1 MNDKRIV
8 LSASKYRQMKELR
21 IVFMG
26 TPEFAVES
34 LKALTDQ
41 NYNIVGVVTV
51 PDKPAGRGQKL
62 TESPVKQFA
71 VQRGIKVLQPFKLK
85 DPEFISEL
93 ESLQADLQVIV
104 AFRMLPE
111 VVWNMPP
118 LGSFNLH
125 ASLLPQY
132 RGAAPINWAVI
143 NGETQTGVTTF
154 FLKHEIDTGGIIFQ
168 EKVEILPE
176 DTAGTVHDKLMHLG
190 ATLVV
195 KTVEA
200 IAQGEVHTTEQEH
213 LSGSEPLKPA
223 PKLFKEDG
231 KLVWTEP
238 AATILNKIRGLS
250 PYPAAWTEL
259 VNDEGQLQSIKV
271 YNAQLLPAS
280 ALSPGETKTDGK
292 HYFHIGTP
300 DGTIAITDLQL
311 AGKKRMPVTDFL
323 KGFRPGTNLKAC

>member
-1 MNDKRIV
+1 
-8 LSASKYRQMKELR
+8 MKELR

-34 LKALTDQ
+34 LKALTDH

-62 TESPVKQFA
+62 AESPVKQFA
-71 VQRGIKVLQPFKLK
+71 VQQGIMVLQPTKLR
-85 DPEFISEL
+85 DPEFISQ
-93 ESLQADLQVIV
+93 LQLLKADLQVIV

-111 VVWNMPP
+111 VIWNMPP

-143 NGETQTGVTTF
+143 NGEKETGVTTF

-168 EKVEILPE
+168 EKVAILPE
-176 DTAGTVHDKLMHLG
+176 DNAGSVHDKLMHLG
-190 ATLVV
+190 ASLVV
-195 KTVEA
+195 KTVET
-200 IAQGEVHTTEQEH
+200 IAQGEVQTTEQELMH
-213 LSGSEPLKPA
+213 GTEPLKPA

-231 KLVWTEP
+231 KLAWTE
-238 AATILNKIRGLS
+238 AATNIINKIRGLS

-259 VNDEGQLQSIKV
+259 ENDEGQLQSMKI
-271 YNAQLLPAS
+271 YHATLLPNPSLA
-280 ALSPGETKTDGK
+280 PGETQTDGK
-292 HYFHIGTP
+292 HFFHIGAQ
-300 DGTIAITDLQL
+300 DGTIAITELQL
-311 AGKKRMPVTDFL
+311 AGKKRMPIAEFL
-323 KGFRPGTNLKAC
+323 KGFRPGTNLKAR

>member
-1 MNDKRIV
+1 
-8 LSASKYRQMKELR
+8 MKELR

-71 VQRGIKVLQPFKLK
+71 VQQGIKVLQPLKLK

-93 ESLQADLQVIV
+93 QSLQADLQVIV

-213 LSGSEPLKPA
+213 LSGLEPLKPA

-259 VNDEGQLQSIKV
+259 VNDEGQLQSIKI

-311 AGKKRMPVTDFL
+311 AGKKRMPVTDLL

>member
-1 MNDKRIV
+1 
-8 LSASKYRQMKELR
+8 MKELR

-34 LKALTDQ
+34 LKALTDH
-41 NYNIVGVVTV
+41 NYNVVGVVTV

-71 VQRGIKVLQPFKLK
+71 VQRGIKVLQPLKLK

-93 ESLQADLQVIV
+93 QSLKADLQVIV

-168 EKVEILPE
+168 EKVTILPE
-176 DTAGTVHDKLMHLG
+176 DNAGSVHDKLMHLG

-200 IAQGEVHTTEQEH
+200 ITQGKVEVTEQEH
-213 LSGSEPLKPA
+213 LSGQEPLKPA

-231 KLVWTEP
+231 KLIWTEP
-238 AATILNKIRGLS
+238 AVTILNKIRGLS

-259 VNDEGQLQSIKV
+259 INDEGQQQSIKV
-271 YNAQLLPAS
+271 YSAQLLPAS
-280 ALSPGETKTDGK
+280 ALAAGETKTDGK
-292 HYFHIGTP
+292 NFFHIGTP

-323 KGFRPGTNLKAC
+323 KGFRPGTNLRAC